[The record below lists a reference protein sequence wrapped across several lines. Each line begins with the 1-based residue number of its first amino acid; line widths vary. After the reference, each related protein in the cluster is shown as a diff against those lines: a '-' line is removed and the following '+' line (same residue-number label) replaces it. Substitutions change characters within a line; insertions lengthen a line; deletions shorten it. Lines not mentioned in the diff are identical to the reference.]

1 MMSDQLRFTI
11 LGCSSSPGVPRI
23 GGNWGDCDPN
33 NPKNRRTRCSFA
45 VERISA
51 QGKTV
56 VIVDTGPDFR
66 QQTLNANIEKLDGVL
81 YTHAH
86 ADHIHGI
93 DDLRGFALM
102 QRDRINIYS
111 DQHTIGRLH
120 DSFGY
125 CFKSPNPKMYPPII
139 SSNVIE
145 PLTPVT
151 IEGEGG
157 PITAL
162 PIPQLHGPTK
172 SLGFRFDCGS
182 QPDVCYS
189 SDISDIEPAVE
200 KQFENLG
207 TWILDSLQ
215 YESHIS
221 HFSFRQ
227 ALEWIEKMK
236 PNNAILTHMH
246 IPLDYDKVQK
256 ATPDHVEPAYDGLSF
271 TVDLE

>member
-1 MMSDQLRFTI
+1 MGDQLRFTI

-23 GGNWGDCDPN
+23 GGNWGDCNPD
-33 NPKNRRTRCSFA
+33 NPKNRRTRCSLA

-51 QGKTV
+51 SGKTV
-56 VIVDTGPDFR
+56 VVVDTGPDFR
-66 QQTLNANIEKLDGVL
+66 QQTLNAKIDKLDGVL

-102 QRDRINIYS
+102 QRERINIYS
-111 DQHTIGRLH
+111 SQYTIGRLH

-125 CFKSPNPKMYPPII
+125 CFKSPNPEMYPPII
-139 SSNVIE
+139 SPNVIE
-145 PLTPVT
+145 PLEPVT

-162 PIPQLHGPTK
+162 PIPQLHGPIK

-182 QPDVCYS
+182 RRDVCYS
-189 SDISDIEPAVE
+189 SDISGIEPDIE

-215 YESHIS
+215 YKSHIS
-221 HFSFRQ
+221 HFSFSE
-227 ALEWIEKMK
+227 ALAWVDKMK
-236 PNNAILTHMH
+236 PDNAILTHMH
-246 IPLDYDKVQK
+246 IPLDYDTVQQ
-256 ATPDHVEPAYDGLSF
+256 ATPDHIEPAHDGLNF